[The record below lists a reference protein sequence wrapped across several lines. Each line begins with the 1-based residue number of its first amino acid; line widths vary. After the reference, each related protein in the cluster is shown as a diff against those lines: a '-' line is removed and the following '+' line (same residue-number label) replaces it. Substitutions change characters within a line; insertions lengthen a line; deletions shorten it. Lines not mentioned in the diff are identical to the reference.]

1 MENKDEECLKKEVI
15 SALKSV
21 VSNPKRITKIL
32 KAQSEKLDWSGIV
45 FPVELDKISKFEI
58 AENVLAFGGA
68 ATRFGYEI
76 SFEAHASL
84 RLTRRFD
91 FHPLRISKEENRKH
105 VINLWLTANDGKK
118 LYYLINNMS
127 RLLSSRAS
135 KHKEARLYFLR
146 CLNHF
151 SSEENLTVHKSIGH
165 EMRQSGSRCQIRIA

>member
-68 ATRFGYEI
+68 ATRFGYERT
-76 SFEAHASL
+76 SL
-84 RLTRRFD
+84 RPTRRFD
-91 FHPLRISKEENRKH
+91 FHPVRISKEENRKH

>member
-1 MENKDEECLKKEVI
+1 MINIENKDEECLKKEVI

-32 KAQSEKLDWSGIV
+32 KAQFEKLDWSGIV
-45 FPVELDKISKFEI
+45 FPVEMQNENI
-58 AENVLAFGGA
+58 AVNVLAFGGA
-68 ATRFGYEI
+68 ATRFGNER
-76 SFEAHASL
+76 ASL
-84 RLTRRFD
+84 RPTRRLD

-105 VINLWLTANDGKK
+105 VINFWLIANDGKK

-127 RLLSSRAS
+127 RLLPSQAS
-135 KHKEARLYFLR
+135 KRKEARLCFLR

-165 EMRQSGSRCQIRIA
+165 EMRPSGSRCQIRIA